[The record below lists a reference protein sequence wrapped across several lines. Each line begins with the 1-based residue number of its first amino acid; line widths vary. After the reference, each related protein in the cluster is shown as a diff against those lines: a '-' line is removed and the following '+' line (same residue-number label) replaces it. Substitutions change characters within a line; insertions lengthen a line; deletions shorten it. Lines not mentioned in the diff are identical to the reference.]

1 MALHIPREIADS
13 TSHELEESRTADT
26 KRRPGFQG
34 VQFRVNTPEHEQQ
47 ESPVN
52 VAGLLDAQGAR
63 QLAADLLAEALP
75 RRWSHTIAVAKAAE
89 DLSSALKPEGAE
101 EIVCAAWLH
110 DIGYAPDLIDTGF
123 HPLDGAA
130 YLARDAGGGKR
141 ISTEVISLVA
151 HHTGAA
157 FEARERGLHDSLADY
172 PQPDQTKLAILSCAD
187 LCSGPAGA
195 PVDPAE
201 RISEVLARYPKTH
214 PVHRAITKSA
224 PTLVAQS
231 RRVLEAARERTAV
244 RWSVAPEEDA
254 TPWGRL
260 LHPDDD
266 PHRHCIG
273 ATADSTTPSPI
284 GGGQ

>member
-1 MALHIPREIADS
+1 MALHSAREVVDS
-13 TSHELEESRTADT
+13 TT
-26 KRRPGFQG
+26 KEAQAANTNRRSGFL
-34 VQFRVNTPEHEQQ
+34 VV
-47 ESPVN
+47 
-52 VAGLLDAQGAR
+52 QGAR

-89 DLSSALKPEGAE
+89 GLSSVLKPEGID

-110 DIGYAPDLIDTGF
+110 DIGYAPDLLDTGF

-130 YLARDAGGGKR
+130 YLARDIGGGER

-157 FEARERGLHDSLADY
+157 FEARERGLHDSLAGY
-172 PQPDQTKLAILSCAD
+172 PEPEQTKLAILSCAD

-195 PVDPAE
+195 PMDPAD
-201 RISEVLARYPKTH
+201 RISEVLARYPTDH

-231 RRVLEAARERTAV
+231 RHVLEAARNEARHDPAATRGAKGISRKTAMA
-244 RWSVAPEEDA
+244 SL
-254 TPWGRL
+254 G
-260 LHPDDD
+260 
-266 PHRHCIG
+266 G
-273 ATADSTTPSPI
+273 AS
-284 GGGQ
+284 